1 MSVVAVGLHER
12 DVELDLLASVA
23 ITDSDLPKAL
33 SELSGSPHLS
43 EVVIV
48 STCMRT
54 EVYAVTERF
63 HDGLLDIQ
71 RFFENRV
78 QGRLAPNELA
88 ERLFVA
94 YDDSAAHHLF
104 NVAAGIDSAVLGEG
118 EILRQVRDAAEHART
133 ERACGPVLDA
143 MFRHAVEVGKRSRSE
158 TSIARGITSLSHVA
172 VELAARHYDGG
183 LDGRRVV
190 VIGAGE
196 MGAGITAA
204 LFSAGSP
211 EVVVANRTAARAE
224 LLAAEHGA
232 RAVSLAEIPSELA
245 DVDVIISAVT
255 SDQPVLTVAAV
266 RAAREISDRPLLV
279 IDAAMPRSI
288 EEGIDA
294 IGGVGVLDLDDM
306 RQFAELQMDARRVEI
321 ESVEV
326 IIAEELERYRANA
339 RGREMAPLI
348 AELRAKADLLIDA
361 ELARAGAKVDRLGAD
376 GDIVAD
382 VARRVVA
389 KLLHEPTVALKDAAG
404 TARGERLG
412 EALRSLFDL

>member
-12 DVELDLLASVA
+12 DGELDLLASVA
-23 ITDSDLPKAL
+23 ISDSDLPKAL
-33 SELSGSPHLS
+33 GELAASSHIS

-63 HDGLLDIQ
+63 HDGLRDIQ

-78 QGRLAPNELA
+78 QGRLDPNELA

-118 EILRQVRDAAEHART
+118 EILRQVRDAALRARA
-133 ERACGPVLDA
+133 ERVAGPVLEA

-158 TSIARGITSLSHVA
+158 TSIARGVTSLSHVA
-172 VELAARHYDGG
+172 VELASRHYDGD
-183 LDGRRVV
+183 LAGRRIV

-204 LFSAGSP
+204 LFSAGSS
-211 EVVVANRTAARAE
+211 EVVVANRTASRAE
-224 LLAAEHGA
+224 RIAAEHGA
-232 RAVSLAEIPSELA
+232 RAVSLAEIPVELP
-245 DVDVIISAVT
+245 DVDVVISAVA

-266 RAAREISDRPLLV
+266 RAARDVSDRPLLV

-288 EEGIDA
+288 EEGIAA
-294 IGGVGVLDLDDM
+294 IGGVGVLDLDDI
-306 RQFAELQMDARRVEI
+306 RNFAELQMQARRSEI
-321 ESVEV
+321 DGVEV

-348 AELRAKADLLIDA
+348 AELRAKADLLIEA
-361 ELARAGAKVDRLGAD
+361 ELARVGTKIDRMGQG
-376 GDIVAD
+376 GDVVAD

-412 EALRSLFDL
+412 EALRALFDL

>member
-23 ITDSDLPKAL
+23 IPDSDLPKAL
-33 SELSGSPHLS
+33 SELAASTHLS
-43 EVVIV
+43 EVVLV

-63 HDGLLDIQ
+63 HDGLHDIQ

-78 QGRLAPNELA
+78 QGRLDPSELA

-104 NVAAGIDSAVLGEG
+104 SVAAGIDSAVLGEG
-118 EILRQVRDAAEHART
+118 EVLRQVRDAALRARE
-133 ERACGPVLDA
+133 ERASGPVLDA

-172 VELAARHYDGG
+172 VELASRHYDGD
-183 LDGRRVV
+183 LDGRRIV

-196 MGAGITAA
+196 MGSGITEA

-211 EVVVANRTAARAE
+211 EVVVANRTASRAE
-224 LLAAEHGA
+224 RIAVEHGA
-232 RAVSLAEIPSELA
+232 RAVSLAEIPVELA
-245 DVDVIISAVT
+245 DVDVVISAVA

-266 RAAREISDRPLLV
+266 RAARDISDRPLLV

-288 EEGIDA
+288 EEGIAA
-294 IGGVGVLDLDDM
+294 IGGVGVLDLDDI
-306 RQFAELQMDARRVEI
+306 RKFAERQMQARRVEI
-321 ESVEV
+321 DSVEMIV
-326 IIAEELERYRANA
+326 AEELERYRANA

-348 AELRAKADLLIDA
+348 AELRAKAEGLIEA
-361 ELARAGAKVDRLGAD
+361 ELARVGTKIDRLGSE
-376 GDIVAD
+376 GEVVAD